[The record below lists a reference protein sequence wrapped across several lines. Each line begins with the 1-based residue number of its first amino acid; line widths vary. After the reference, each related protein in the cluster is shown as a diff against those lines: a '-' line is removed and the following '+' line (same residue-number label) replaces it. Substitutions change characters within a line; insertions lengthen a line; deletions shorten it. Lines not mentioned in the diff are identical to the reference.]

1 MSIQHHLQDPVVDAD
16 PWTLFCAKC
25 SQKMR
30 VMRAT
35 PAAGRK
41 GNTHLRVH
49 LRSQRK
55 DQRGH
60 SSTGSRDRSGF
71 AGFHAKPKILHDND
85 RSVTFAAKSHDQARD
100 NPDDKGPRGSP
111 CAIRA

>member
-1 MSIQHHLQDPVVDAD
+1 MLAENEGHEGHAS
-16 PWTLFCAKC
+16 
-25 SQKMR
+25 
-30 VMRAT
+30 
-35 PAAGRK
+35 AGGK

-49 LRSQRK
+49 LRPQRK

-71 AGFHAKPKILHDND
+71 ASFHAKPKIGQDD
-85 RSVTFAAKSHDQARD
+85 DYSVTLAAKSHDQARD

-111 CAIRA
+111 SAIRA